1 MKEWHYKK
9 NKNIN
14 PELLMKGTSKK
25 VWWICKDKHEWR
37 TSVGARTNQSKGTN
51 CPRCEDLSRKKMSG
65 ELWFC

>member
-1 MKEWHYKK
+1 
-9 NKNIN
+9 
-14 PELLMKGTSKK
+14 MKGTSKK